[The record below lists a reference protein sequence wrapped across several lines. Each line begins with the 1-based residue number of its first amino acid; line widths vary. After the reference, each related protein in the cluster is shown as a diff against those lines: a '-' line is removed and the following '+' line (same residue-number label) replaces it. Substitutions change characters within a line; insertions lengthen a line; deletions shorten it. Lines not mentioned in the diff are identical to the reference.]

1 MHWRYIT
8 ANEVATTRMKTPY
21 IHEIN
26 RKKRWVSPI
35 KRNSS
40 CCPRPTFGSCLYALA
55 TLAIHY
61 IQRGRHDWDEN
72 SLLIG
77 NQSQKE
83 MSFPIKRNSSCCPRP
98 TIGPRVGTVIPCPTL
113 IGRLGNL
120 ESGAY
125 RGQRRWA
132 YSRGLGER
140 CRVDKACGWSVLGP
154 CAQMSCCQVA
164 PNVATWTAMM
174 APTHSKFRIIIITI
188 IISSPCL
195 HTL

>member
-72 SLLIG
+72 SLLI
-77 NQSQKE
+77 
-83 MSFPIKRNSSCCPRP
+83 
-98 TIGPRVGTVIPCPTL
+98 GTVIPCPTL